1 MVETAWTDAPSGR
14 RAWVRTRGFER
25 LVKKKNLRQ
34 KHTETR
40 GIETAVRHREKEK
53 LATGRDRHIQTHR
66 QTIRSAQEHKEKHQ
80 EESVVLW
87 GEGGGL
93 RKEKKHRKLS
103 RQPER
108 ELERHR

>member
-1 MVETAWTDAPSGR
+1 MVETAWTDAPSGQ
-14 RAWVRTRGFER
+14 RAWGRTKGFER
-25 LVKKKNLRQ
+25 LVKKK
-34 KHTETR
+34 KKSETET
-40 GIETAVRHREKEK
+40 HRDWRNTDSCKTQRKREISNRE
-53 LATGRDRHIQTHR
+53 RQTHTDT

-80 EESVVLW
+80 EENVVLW

>member
-1 MVETAWTDAPSGR
+1 MVETAWTDAPSGQ
-14 RAWVRTRGFER
+14 RAWGRTRGFER
-25 LVKKKNLRQ
+25 LVKKKTNLRQ

-40 GIETAVRHREKEK
+40 GIETAARHTEEEK

-66 QTIRSAQEHKEKHQ
+66 QSGAHRNTKKNTKKRA
-80 EESVVLW
+80 VVLW